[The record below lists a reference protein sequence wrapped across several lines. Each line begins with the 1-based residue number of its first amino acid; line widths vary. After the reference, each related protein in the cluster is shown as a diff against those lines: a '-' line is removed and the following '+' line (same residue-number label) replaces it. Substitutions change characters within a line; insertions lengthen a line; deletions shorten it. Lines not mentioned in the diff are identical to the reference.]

1 MFAQEGNV
9 SEFLDER
16 ALGWQMYTLHK
27 GSGVELDMGLL
38 GTDSFS
44 LERKCHLVDF
54 FSFSPIKSHQ
64 INVYPF
70 VYRK

>member
-9 SEFLDER
+9 SEFLDEC

-44 LERKCHLVDF
+44 LERRRHLVDF
-54 FSFSPIKSHQ
+54 FSFFPL
-64 INVYPF
+64 
-70 VYRK
+70 RATR